1 MPDPKGNL
9 LPVYVIVDESYS
21 MSDHADQLNDGVV
34 SLFEALRSE
43 PMTAAKVRLCI
54 LGFSDDVT
62 VRLGL
67 SDVRNISTLPNIR
80 IRTGTNYHAVFS
92 DLATRIPS
100 NVASLKA
107 NGYLVHRPTVF
118 FMSDGQP
125 NEDVGNEDWMAAYR
139 RLTDRAQTTAAPNI
153 IAFGMGEVWPRT
165 ILDVA
170 TRQEFAFIAPE
181 TSDVGAS
188 IAKFFDALTASVIES
203 GRSMELFIEK
213 PEGFRM
219 AIDLV

>member
-1 MPDPKGNL
+1 
-9 LPVYVIVDESYS
+9 
-21 MSDHADQLNDGVV
+21 
-34 SLFEALRSE
+34 
-43 PMTAAKVRLCI
+43 
-54 LGFSDDVT
+54 
-62 VRLGL
+62 
-67 SDVRNISTLPNIR
+67 
-80 IRTGTNYHAVFS
+80 
-92 DLATRIPS
+92 
-100 NVASLKA
+100 
-107 NGYLVHRPTVF
+107 
-118 FMSDGQP
+118 MSDGQP